1 MLKVTRA
8 AREFRSIVKSRFG
21 LAAVG
26 ATAAIAM
33 MLPATTSSATP
44 YFAQKTGQHCD
55 YCHIGAPDSNGAN
68 ELNSTGLAFKANG
81 YSFPTQPS
89 YAPMPPAY
97 QQQQPQQQP
106 CRTMELYD
114 ANGRDRGAFR
124 VCN

>member
-1 MLKVTRA
+1 MFSTKRASVTFSA
-8 AREFRSIVKSRFG
+8 AG
-21 LAAVG
+21 
-26 ATAAIAM
+26 AAIFM
-33 MLPATTSSATP
+33 MLPVAANATP

-81 YSFPTQPS
+81 YSFPP
-89 YAPMPPAY
+89 Y
-97 QQQQPQQQP
+97 QQPQSQPYQQPYQQPQP

-114 ANGRDRGAFR
+114 ANGRDRGAFQ